1 MTHTILEAKAAGD
14 SVGGVIECAALGL
27 QPGWG
32 DPIFGG
38 MENRIAQAVFGIPGV
53 RGVEFGAGFS
63 AARLRGSEHNDAFC
77 LEDGQVRTKTNR
89 HGGILGGITSGMPLL
104 FRVAIKPTPSISRP
118 QESISMSRREP
129 VTLEIPG
136 RHDPCIVP
144 RAVPCVEA
152 AAAVAIYDAYLQGKK
167 GD

>member
-1 MTHTILEAKAAGD
+1 MASLSAPPWASSPAG
-14 SVGGVIECAALGL
+14 G
-27 QPGWG
+27 
-32 DPIFGG
+32 PIFGG

-77 LEDGQVRTKTNR
+77 LEDGQVRPRPIAT
-89 HGGILGGITSGMPLL
+89 GYPGGITSGMPLL

-118 QESISMSRREP
+118 QESISMSCREP
-129 VTLEIPG
+129 VTLKFRTSRPLHRSPG
-136 RHDPCIVP
+136 SAR
-144 RAVPCVEA
+144 VEA